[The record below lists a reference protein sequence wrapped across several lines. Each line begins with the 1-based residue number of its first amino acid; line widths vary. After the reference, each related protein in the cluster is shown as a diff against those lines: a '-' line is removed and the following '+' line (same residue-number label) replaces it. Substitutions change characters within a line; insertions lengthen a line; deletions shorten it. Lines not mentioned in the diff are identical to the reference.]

1 MTTQEKI
8 EQLALAALR
17 SAPPPA
23 STPKPATYMAPFEK
37 PKTVGLVESAKPA
50 AESAAAAAPAP
61 EQVAEAP
68 AKAFQHAS
76 DPELRAEIEERDAR
90 IARTRRIQSIA
101 ASVTLLGALVA
112 GGTWFATSPSAR
124 ANAAAIIPALRQ
136 SVDDVKM
143 IGSLTEKYD
152 EKLEKIAVRGDQIS
166 DATRA
171 LGVDPDSLP
180 EDVDPHM
187 QAEMQQMMGGEG
199 VTNVDRDRAF
209 QQKFGVVGKLV
220 GNRKAEDAKAA
231 APES

>member
-23 STPKPATYMAPFEK
+23 TAPQPSTYMAPFEK

-50 AESAAAAAPAP
+50 VETAAPAP
-61 EQVAEAP
+61 VAAAEAP
-68 AKAFQHAS
+68 TSNFQHAS

-90 IARTRRIQSIA
+90 IARTRRVQSIA
-101 ASVTLLGALVA
+101 ASVTLLGALIA

-180 EDVDPHM
+180 DDVDPHM

-199 VTNVDRDRAF
+199 VTNVDRDKAF
-209 QQKFGVVGKLV
+209 KQKFGIVGKLV
-220 GNRKAEDAKAA
+220 GNQKTKEEKPA

>member
-37 PKTVGLVESAKPA
+37 PKTVALVEGAKPA
-50 AESAAAAAPAP
+50 SEPVPAVPAADR
-61 EQVAEAP
+61 VDAEAP
-68 AKAFQHAS
+68 AKSVQHAS

-90 IARTRRIQSIA
+90 IARSRRLQSIA
-101 ASVTLLGALVA
+101 ASLTILGVLAA
-112 GGTWFATSPSAR
+112 GGIWFATSPAAR

-136 SVDDVKM
+136 SVDDAKM

-152 EKLEKIAVRGDQIS
+152 EKLDQIAVRGDQIG

-180 EDVDPHM
+180 DDVDPHM

-199 VTNVDRDRAF
+199 VTNVERDQAF
-209 QQKFGVVGKLV
+209 KQRFGVVGKLV
-220 GNRKAEDAKAA
+220 GGRKDEAGKAA
-231 APES
+231 APGS